1 MANCLYGVIS
11 YSWLH
16 ANDEGGSQKFVV
28 LSIVLKESLP
38 ALQLKALPL
47 ESLLALI
54 KYFLQYIVMH

>member
-11 YSWLH
+11 YSWLL